1 MREAAEARV
10 VVSGRVQGVWFRAS
24 TREVA
29 EGCGVRG
36 FVRNLPDRRV
46 EAILQGD
53 RASVE
58 RTIAFMREGPP
69 GAVVTDVSVEW
80 RAPTEEFEGFH
91 VRH

>member
-1 MREAAEARV
+1 MKEVAEARV

-24 TREVA
+24 TRDVA
-29 EGCGVRG
+29 QGLGVRG

-46 EAILQGD
+46 EAVLQGE
-53 RASVE
+53 RAAVE

-69 GAVVTDVSVEW
+69 GAAVADVSVEW
-80 RAPTEEFEGFH
+80 RDPTEEFGGFH

>member
-1 MREAAEARV
+1 MTAASEARV

-29 EGCGVRG
+29 EGLGVRG

-46 EAILQGD
+46 EAVLQGS
-53 RASVE
+53 RPAVE
-58 RTIAFMREGPP
+58 KAIAFMREGPP
-69 GAVVTDVSVEW
+69 GAVVTEVAVEW
-80 RAPTEEFEGFH
+80 REPTETFEGFH

>member
-1 MREAAEARV
+1 MKEASEARV

-29 EGCGVRG
+29 EGLGVRG

-46 EAILQGD
+46 EAVLQGS
-53 RASVE
+53 RPAVE
-58 RTIAFMREGPP
+58 RAIAFMREGPP
-69 GAVVTDVSVEW
+69 GAVVTEVAVEW
-80 RAPTEEFEGFH
+80 REPTEAFEGFH